1 MTQAD
6 GAKPETV
13 DDYIAAFA
21 DTGHREFLT
30 RLRRLSREQVPQA
43 TESLKWGNP
52 AYSLDT
58 ILFAFAGYSKHANFV
73 FTPSTKEAFA
83 ERLQDFDT
91 GKGSIK
97 LPYDREIPTGL
108 LAEMIA
114 FRLREFEVDGVKWM

>member
-1 MTQAD
+1 MAGAG

-13 DDYIAAFA
+13 DDYIAAFTEA
-21 DTGHREFLT
+21 HHREFLT
-30 RLRRLSREQVPQA
+30 RLRHLSRDLVPQA

-58 ILFAFAGYSKHANFV
+58 ILFAFAGYAKHANFV
-73 FTPSTKEAFA
+73 FTPSTKAAFA
-83 ERLQDFDT
+83 DQLQDFDT

-97 LPYDREIPTGL
+97 LPYGQETPTEL

>member
-1 MTQAD
+1 MARAD
-6 GAKPETV
+6 VTRPETV
-13 DDYIAAFA
+13 DGYIATFTDAH
-21 DTGHREFLT
+21 HREFLT
-30 RLRRLSREQVPQA
+30 RLRLLSREQVPQA

-58 ILFAFAGYSKHANFV
+58 ILFVFAGYSKHANFA

-83 ERLQDFDT
+83 GRLQGFDT

-97 LPYDREIPTGL
+97 LPYEREIPTEL